1 MSSTQLII
9 PKYLKMSLR
18 DMMERRP
25 HWVFFFFAPKLY
37 VIPFKAMSMDLD
49 HPKFG
54 PPNKTE

>member
-1 MSSTQLII
+1 
-9 PKYLKMSLR
+9 MSLR

-25 HWVFFFFAPKLY
+25 HWVFFFAPKLY

-54 PPNKTE
+54 AFQQNWAETSSLTFW

>member
-1 MSSTQLII
+1 
-9 PKYLKMSLR
+9 MSLR